1 VDEDEEA
8 KRFDLLM
15 LRLQLSLLRADPG
28 FEQWRDQ
35 VRTIAALLEEKS
47 SIPMVRE
54 QMPLIQEIQSE
65 AWWDDVTAPMLERA
79 RKRLRLLVKLIE
91 KAKRQPVYTDFEDH
105 LGNEIT
111 VELPGFGSGADCG
124 RFRAKARQF
133 LRQHE
138 NHLTIHK
145 LRWNMPLTPA
155 DLGESERML
164 VEAGVGTSADL
175 SRAKRESRGLGL
187 FIRSLVGLDREAA
200 KQVFG
205 QFLSG
210 KVQSANQ
217 IEFVN
222 LIIDHLT
229 EHGVMDPGR
238 LYESPFTDI
247 NPQGPEG
254 VFTSEQVDD
263 LISLLQKIRE
273 RAAA

>member
-1 VDEDEEA
+1 
-8 KRFDLLM
+8 
-15 LRLQLSLLRADPG
+15 
-28 FEQWRDQ
+28 
-35 VRTIAALLEEKS
+35 
-47 SIPMVRE
+47 MVRE
-54 QMPLIQEIQSE
+54 QMPLIQEIQSD
-65 AWWDDVTAPMLERA
+65 AWWDDVTTPMLESA

-91 KAKRQPVYTDFEDH
+91 KAKRQPVYTDFEDQ
-105 LGNEIT
+105 LGNET
-111 VELPGFGSGADCG
+111 PVELPGFGGSADFE

-138 NHLTIHK
+138 NHLTIYK

-155 DLGESERML
+155 DLGELERML

-175 SRAKRESRGLGL
+175 SRAKQESSGLGL

-200 KQVFG
+200 KQAFG

-210 KVQSANQ
+210 KAQSANQ
-217 IEFVN
+217 IEFIN

-263 LISLLQKIRE
+263 LVSLLQEIRT

>member
-1 VDEDEEA
+1 
-8 KRFDLLM
+8 
-15 LRLQLSLLRADPG
+15 
-28 FEQWRDQ
+28 
-35 VRTIAALLEEKS
+35 
-47 SIPMVRE
+47 MVRE
-54 QMPLIQEIQSE
+54 QLPLIQEMQSD
-65 AWWDDVTAPMLERA
+65 AWWEDVTTPILESS

-91 KAKRQPVYTDFEDH
+91 KAKRQPVYTDFEDE
-105 LGNEIT
+105 LGNEST
-111 VELPGFGSGADCG
+111 MALPGFGAGADFE

-133 LRQHE
+133 LRAHE

-155 DLGESERML
+155 DLDELEHML

-175 SRAKRESRGLGL
+175 LRAKQESSGLGL
-187 FIRSLVGLDREAA
+187 FIRSLVGMDREAA
-200 KQVFG
+200 KQALG

-210 KVQSANQ
+210 KAQSANQ
-217 IEFVN
+217 IEFLN

-254 VFTSEQVDD
+254 VFTSAQVDQ
-263 LISLLQKIRE
+263 LVALLHEIRQ